1 MQYTT
6 RRRGTLR
13 DRDVPRL
20 CRRSDEHLTNGRTR
34 AAKRI
39 PIRWSGSAAAGALRS
54 KFRFVEIG
62 LLDANVFPVHI
73 EFVRKNHGQ
82 MSFHALTNLGIL
94 GQNSDHAVL
103 RNTEE
108 RHWRIHRSRSGRAS
122 LSAGGLSKDLS
133 DGTGVTCNKN
143 PATSYGCHAKKATTV
158 EKCGLH
164 EYLAMRRGVYF
175 SAEAVA
181 LDKWS
186 RKWVRAVPRTVSPFT
201 GARVETE
208 AASFRPYKI
217 L

>member
-1 MQYTT
+1 KQIP
-6 RRRGTLR
+6 
-13 DRDVPRL
+13 V
-20 CRRSDEHLTNGRTR
+20 GR
-34 AAKRI
+34 
-39 PIRWSGSAAAGALRS
+39 SGSTAAGALRS
-54 KFRFVEIG
+54 EFRFVEIG

-94 GQNSDHAVL
+94 GQNSDDAI
-103 RNTEE
+103 RRKTKE
-108 RHWRIHRSRSGRAS
+108 RHWYIHCGRSGSAS
-122 LSAGGLSKDLS
+122 LSKDLS

-201 GARVETE
+201 GARVESE
-208 AASFRPYKI
+208 AASFRSY
-217 L
+217 